1 MKLVALSLA
10 LVTGCSTAASAVG
23 GLLSPKP
30 PNVTVVT
37 KVELPA
43 PAPAPAPAKES
54 HATRD
59 AVIVGVVAG
68 VVVGGA
74 VGYALHAAL

>member
-1 MKLVALSLA
+1 MKLLALSLA
-10 LVTGCSTAASAVG
+10 LATGCSTAASAVG

-37 KVELPA
+37 KVEVP
-43 PAPAPAPAKES
+43 PPPPAKES
-54 HATRD
+54 HDTRD
-59 AVIVGVVAG
+59 AVIAGVVAG